1 MIPLSYNVRNLAVRK
16 ATTVASAGGI
26 ALVVFVLA
34 SSLMLSEG
42 LRRTLATSGRADTAV
57 VLRKGNNAELSSTI
71 DDPTVGIV
79 RSAPGVKAKSDGSPS
94 AVGELMVV
102 AFMETSDG
110 KGRSNVQLRGVPSD
124 VLDFRPEVRIVE
136 GRPIKPGTDEVMVGK
151 AISGRFKNLRLG
163 DSFELRKNRT
173 AKVVGIFESGGTAFE
188 SEAWADLDVLRDA
201 FGRRGVVSSVRV
213 KLESPSRF
221 EGFETAIESDKRL
234 GLDAVPEAEFYEK
247 QSEGTTLFI
256 KVMGV
261 LIAVFFSVGAMI
273 GAMITMY
280 AAVANRKREV
290 GVLRALGFSRPMIVA
305 SFLFESLLISLIGGG
320 FGALCSLGMGFVSFS
335 MMNFSTWSE
344 IVFRFTPT
352 PQIIGSSLLF
362 GGVMGVLGGFFP
374 ALRAA
379 AVSPVE
385 AMRE

>member
-1 MIPLSYNVRNLAVRK
+1 MIPVSYNVRNLAVRK

-42 LRRTLATSGRADTAV
+42 LRRTLASSGRADTAI

-71 DDPTVGIV
+71 DDPTVSIV
-79 RSAPGVKAKSDGSPS
+79 RSAPGVKAKSDGTPM

-110 KGRSNVQLRGVPSD
+110 KGRTNVQLRGVPSD
-124 VLDFRPEVRIVE
+124 VTDFRPDVRVIE
-136 GRPIKPGTDEVMVGK
+136 GRPLKPGTDEVMVGR

-163 DSFELRKNRT
+163 DSFELRKNRPV
-173 AKVVGIFESGGTAFE
+173 KVVGVFEAGGTSFE
-188 SEAWADLDVLRDA
+188 SEVWADLEILREA

-213 KLESPSRF
+213 RLDSPSRF
-221 EGFETAIESDKRL
+221 EGFEAAIESDKRL
-234 GLDAVPEAEFYEK
+234 GLDAMPEREFYEK

-256 KVMGV
+256 TVMGV

-280 AAVANRKREV
+280 AAVANRRREV
-290 GVLRALGFSRPMIVA
+290 GVLRALGFSRLNIVM
-305 SFLFESLLISLIGGG
+305 SFLFESLLIAGIGGAV
-320 FGALCSLGMGFVSFS
+320 GAVASLAMGFVSFS
-335 MMNFSTWSE
+335 MMNFATWSE

-352 PQIIGSSLLF
+352 PQIIGASAAVS
-362 GGVMGVLGGFFP
+362 GVMGVAGGLLP

-379 AVSPVE
+379 SGPGID
-385 AMRE
+385 AMRD

>member
-42 LRRTLATSGRADTAV
+42 LRRTMQSSGRADTAV

-79 RSAPGVKAKSDGSPS
+79 RSAPGVKAKADGTPM

-124 VLDFRPEVRIVE
+124 AQDFRSEVKVIE
-136 GRPIKPGTDEVMVGK
+136 GRPLKPGTDEVMVGR

-163 DSFELRKNRT
+163 DSFELRKNRPV
-173 AKVVGIFESGGTAFE
+173 KVVGVFETGGTAFE
-188 SEAWADLDVLRDA
+188 SEVWADLEVLREA

-213 KLESPSRF
+213 RLDSPSRF

-234 GLDAVPEAEFYEK
+234 GLDAMPEREFYEK

-256 KVMGV
+256 TVMGV

-290 GVLRALGFSRPMIVA
+290 GVLRAIGFSRLNIVM
-305 SFLFESLLISLIGGG
+305 SFLFESLLIAAVGGAIGSVASL
-320 FGALCSLGMGFVSFS
+320 CMGLVSFS
-335 MMNFSTWSE
+335 MMNFSTGSE

-352 PQIIGSSLLF
+352 PQIIGASLAF

-379 AVSPVE
+379 AVSPIE

>member
-1 MIPLSYNVRNLAVRK
+1 VIPLSYNVRNLAVRK

-42 LRRTLATSGRADTAV
+42 LRRTLATSGKDDTVV

-79 RSAPGVKAKSDGSPS
+79 RSAPGVKAKSDGTPMSV
-94 AVGELMVV
+94 AELMVV

-110 KGRSNVQLRGVPSD
+110 KGRSNVQIRGVPSD
-124 VLDFRPEVRIVE
+124 VLDFRPEVRLLE

-151 AISGRFKNLRLG
+151 SISGRFKNLKLG
-163 DSFELRKNRT
+163 DSFELRKNRPV
-173 AKVVGIFESGGTAFE
+173 KVVGVYEAGGSAFE
-188 SEAWADLDVLRDA
+188 SEAWVDLDVLREA
-201 FGRRGVVSSVRV
+201 FGRRGVVSTVRV
-213 KLESPSRF
+213 KLDSPSRF

-234 GLDAVPEAEFYEK
+234 GLDAVPEREFYEK

-256 KVMGV
+256 TVMGV

-273 GAMITMY
+273 GATITMY

-290 GVLRALGFSRPMIVA
+290 GVLRALGFSRLMIVA
-305 SFLFESLLISLIGGG
+305 SFLFESVLIALIGGG
-320 FGALCSLGMGFVSFS
+320 IGALASLAMGFVSFS

-352 PQIIGSSLLF
+352 PEIIGTSLLF

>member
-1 MIPLSYNVRNLAVRK
+1 MIPISYNVRNLAVRK
-16 ATTVASAGGI
+16 ATTVASASGI

-42 LRRTLATSGRADTAV
+42 LRRTMATSGKADTAV
-57 VLRKGNNAELSSTI
+57 VLRKGNNAELSSAI

-79 RSAPGVKAKSDGSPS
+79 RSAPGVKAKSDGTPI
-94 AVGELMVV
+94 AVAELMVV

-110 KGRSNVQLRGVPSD
+110 KGRSNVQIRGVPSD
-124 VLDFRPEVRIVE
+124 VLDFRPEVRLVE
-136 GRPIKPGTDEVMVGK
+136 GRPHKAGTDEVIVGK
-151 AISGRFKNLRLG
+151 SISGRFKNLRLG
-163 DSFELRKNRT
+163 DSFELRKNRPV
-173 AKVVGIFESGGTAFE
+173 KVVGVFEAAGTSFE
-188 SEAWADLDVLRDA
+188 SEVWGDLDVLREA

-213 KLESPSRF
+213 KLDSPSRF

-234 GLDAVPEAEFYEK
+234 GLDAIPEREFYEK

-256 KVMGV
+256 TVMGV

-273 GAMITMY
+273 GATITMY

-290 GVLRALGFSRPMIVA
+290 GVLRALGFSRPMIVF
-305 SFLFESLLISLIGGG
+305 SFLLESLLIALIGGG
-320 FGALCSLGMGFVSFS
+320 VGALCSLGMGFVSFS
-335 MMNFSTWSE
+335 MMNFASWSE

-352 PQIIGSSLLF
+352 PEIIGKSLLF

>member
-42 LRRTLATSGRADTAV
+42 LRRTLATSGKDDTVV

-79 RSAPGVKAKSDGSPS
+79 RSAPGVKAKSDGTPMSV
-94 AVGELMVV
+94 AELMVV

-110 KGRSNVQLRGVPSD
+110 KGRSNVQIRGVPSD
-124 VLDFRPEVRIVE
+124 VLDFRPEVRLLE

-151 AISGRFKNLRLG
+151 SISGRFKNLKLG
-163 DSFELRKNRT
+163 DSFELRKNRPV
-173 AKVVGIFESGGTAFE
+173 KVVGVYEAAGSAFE
-188 SEAWADLDVLRDA
+188 SEAWVDLDVLREA
-201 FGRRGVVSSVRV
+201 FGRRGVVSTVRV

-234 GLDAVPEAEFYEK
+234 GLDAVPEREFYEK

-256 KVMGV
+256 TVMGV

-273 GAMITMY
+273 GATITMY

-290 GVLRALGFSRPMIVA
+290 GVLRALGFSRLMIVA
-305 SFLFESLLISLIGGG
+305 SFLFESVLIALIGGG
-320 FGALCSLGMGFVSFS
+320 IGAVASLAMGFVSFS

-352 PQIIGSSLLF
+352 PEIIGTSLLF

>member
-256 KVMGV
+256 TVMGV

>member
-1 MIPLSYNVRNLAVRK
+1 MIPVSYNVRNLAVRK

-42 LRRTLATSGRADTAV
+42 LRRTLASSGRADTAI

-71 DDPTVGIV
+71 DDPTVSIV
-79 RSAPGVKAKSDGSPS
+79 RSAPGVKAKSDGTPM

-110 KGRSNVQLRGVPSD
+110 KGRTNVQLRGVPSD
-124 VLDFRPEVRIVE
+124 VTDFRPDVRVIE
-136 GRPIKPGTDEVMVGK
+136 GRPLKPGTDEVMVGR

-163 DSFELRKNRT
+163 DSFELRKNRPV
-173 AKVVGIFESGGTAFE
+173 KVVGVFEAGGTSFE
-188 SEAWADLDVLRDA
+188 SEVWADLEILREA

-213 KLESPSRF
+213 RLDSPSRF
-221 EGFETAIESDKRL
+221 EGFEAAIESDKRL
-234 GLDAVPEAEFYEK
+234 GLDAMPEREFYEK

-256 KVMGV
+256 TAMGV

-280 AAVANRKREV
+280 AAVANRRREV
-290 GVLRALGFSRPMIVA
+290 GVLRALGFSRLNIVM
-305 SFLFESLLISLIGGG
+305 SFLFESVLIAGIGGAV
-320 FGALCSLGMGFVSFS
+320 GAVASLAMGFVSFS
-335 MMNFSTWSE
+335 MMNFATWSE

-352 PQIIGSSLLF
+352 PQIIGASLVF
-362 GGVMGVLGGFFP
+362 GGVMGVVGGFFP

-379 AVSPVE
+379 SVSPID
-385 AMRE
+385 AMRD

>member
-1 MIPLSYNVRNLAVRK
+1 VRNLAVRK

-42 LRRTLATSGRADTAV
+42 LRRTLASSGRADTAI

-71 DDPTVGIV
+71 DDPTVSIV
-79 RSAPGVKAKSDGSPS
+79 RSAPGVKAKSDGTPM

-110 KGRSNVQLRGVPSD
+110 KGRTNVQLRGVPSD
-124 VLDFRPEVRIVE
+124 VTDFRPDVRVIE
-136 GRPIKPGTDEVMVGK
+136 GRPLKPGTDEVMVGR

-163 DSFELRKNRT
+163 DSFELRKNRPV
-173 AKVVGIFESGGTAFE
+173 KVVGVFEAGGTSFE
-188 SEAWADLDVLRDA
+188 SEVWADLEILREA

-213 KLESPSRF
+213 RLDSPSRF
-221 EGFETAIESDKRL
+221 EGFEAAIESDKRL
-234 GLDAVPEAEFYEK
+234 GLDAMPEREFYEK

-256 KVMGV
+256 TVMGV

-280 AAVANRKREV
+280 AAVANRRREV
-290 GVLRALGFSRPMIVA
+290 GVLRALGFSRLNIVM
-305 SFLFESLLISLIGGG
+305 SFLFESLLIAGIGGAV
-320 FGALCSLGMGFVSFS
+320 GAVASLAMGFVSFS
-335 MMNFSTWSE
+335 MMNFATWSE

-352 PQIIGSSLLF
+352 PQIIGASVVF
-362 GGVMGVLGGFFP
+362 GGVMGVVGGFFP

-379 AVSPVE
+379 SVSPID
-385 AMRE
+385 AMRD

>member
-16 ATTVASAGGI
+16 ATTIASAGGI

-42 LRRTLATSGRADTAV
+42 LRRTLATSGKDDTAV

-79 RSAPGVKAKSDGSPS
+79 RSAPGVKAKSDGTPM

-110 KGRSNVQLRGVPSD
+110 KGRSNVQIRGVPSD
-124 VLDFRPEVRIVE
+124 VLEFRPEVRLLE
-136 GRPIKPGTDEVMVGK
+136 GRPIKPGTDEVMVGRS
-151 AISGRFKNLRLG
+151 ISGRFKNLRLG
-163 DSFELRKNRT
+163 DSFELRKNRPV
-173 AKVVGIFESGGTAFE
+173 KVVGVYEAGGSAFE
-188 SEAWADLDVLRDA
+188 SEAWVDLDVLREA
-201 FGRRGVVSSVRV
+201 FGRRGVVSTVRV
-213 KLESPSRF
+213 KLDSPSRF

-234 GLDAVPEAEFYEK
+234 GLDAVPEREFYEK

-256 KVMGV
+256 TVMGV

-273 GAMITMY
+273 GATITMY
-280 AAVANRKREV
+280 AAVASRRREV

-305 SFLFESLLISLIGGG
+305 SFLFESLLIALIGGG
-320 FGALCSLGMGFVSFS
+320 IGALASLAMGFVSFS

-352 PQIIGSSLLF
+352 PEIIGTSLLF

>member
-1 MIPLSYNVRNLAVRK
+1 MIPVSYNVRNLAVRK

-42 LRRTLATSGRADTAV
+42 LRRTLASSGRADTAI

-71 DDPTVGIV
+71 DDPTVSIV
-79 RSAPGVKAKSDGSPS
+79 RSAPGVKAKSDGTPM

-110 KGRSNVQLRGVPSD
+110 KGRTNVQLRGVPSD
-124 VLDFRPEVRIVE
+124 VTDFRPDVRVIE
-136 GRPIKPGTDEVMVGK
+136 GRPLKPGTDEVMVGR

-163 DSFELRKNRT
+163 DSFELRKNRPV
-173 AKVVGIFESGGTAFE
+173 KVVGVFEAGGTSFE
-188 SEAWADLDVLRDA
+188 SEVWADLEILREA

-213 KLESPSRF
+213 RLDSPSRF
-221 EGFETAIESDKRL
+221 EGFEAAIESDKRL
-234 GLDAVPEAEFYEK
+234 GLDAMPEREFYEK

-256 KVMGV
+256 TAMGV

-280 AAVANRKREV
+280 AAVANRRREV
-290 GVLRALGFSRPMIVA
+290 GVLRALGFSRLNIVM
-305 SFLFESLLISLIGGG
+305 SFLFESLLIAGIGGAV
-320 FGALCSLGMGFVSFS
+320 GAVASLAMGFVSFS
-335 MMNFSTWSE
+335 MMNFATWSE

-352 PQIIGSSLLF
+352 PQIIGASLVF
-362 GGVMGVLGGFFP
+362 GGVMGVVGGFFP

-379 AVSPVE
+379 SVSPID
-385 AMRE
+385 AMRD

>member
-42 LRRTLATSGRADTAV
+42 LRRTLATSGKDDTVV

-79 RSAPGVKAKSDGSPS
+79 RSAPGVKAKSDGTPMSV
-94 AVGELMVV
+94 AELMVV

-110 KGRSNVQLRGVPSD
+110 KGRSNVQIRGVPSD
-124 VLDFRPEVRIVE
+124 VLDFRPEVRLLE

-151 AISGRFKNLRLG
+151 SISGRFKNLKLG
-163 DSFELRKNRT
+163 DSFELRKNRPV
-173 AKVVGIFESGGTAFE
+173 KVVGVYEAGGSAFE
-188 SEAWADLDVLRDA
+188 SEAWVDLDVLREA
-201 FGRRGVVSSVRV
+201 FGRRGVVSTVRV
-213 KLESPSRF
+213 KLDSPSRF

-234 GLDAVPEAEFYEK
+234 GLDAVPEREFYEK

-256 KVMGV
+256 TVMGV

-273 GAMITMY
+273 GATITMY

-290 GVLRALGFSRPMIVA
+290 GVLRALGFSRLMIVA
-305 SFLFESLLISLIGGG
+305 SFLFESVLIALIGGG
-320 FGALCSLGMGFVSFS
+320 IGALASLAMGFVSFS

-352 PQIIGSSLLF
+352 PEIIGTSLLF

>member
-26 ALVVFVLA
+26 ALVVFVLV

-42 LRRTLATSGRADTAV
+42 LRRTLATSGKDDTVV

-79 RSAPGVKAKSDGSPS
+79 RSAPGVKAKSDGTPMSV
-94 AVGELMVV
+94 AELMVV

-110 KGRSNVQLRGVPSD
+110 KGRSNVQIRGVPSD
-124 VLDFRPEVRIVE
+124 VLDFRPEVRLLE

-151 AISGRFKNLRLG
+151 SISGRFKNLKLG
-163 DSFELRKNRT
+163 DSFELRKNRPV
-173 AKVVGIFESGGTAFE
+173 KVVGVYEAGGSAFE
-188 SEAWADLDVLRDA
+188 SEAWVDLDVLREA
-201 FGRRGVVSSVRV
+201 FGRRGVVSTVRV
-213 KLESPSRF
+213 KLDSPSRF

-234 GLDAVPEAEFYEK
+234 GLDAVPEREFYEK

-256 KVMGV
+256 TVMGV

-273 GAMITMY
+273 GATITMY

-290 GVLRALGFSRPMIVA
+290 GVLRALGFSRLMIVA
-305 SFLFESLLISLIGGG
+305 SFLFESVLIALIGGG
-320 FGALCSLGMGFVSFS
+320 IGALASLAMGFVSFS

-352 PQIIGSSLLF
+352 PEIIGTSLLF

>member
-124 VLDFRPEVRIVE
+124 VLDFRPEVRVVE

-256 KVMGV
+256 TVMGV

>member
-16 ATTVASAGGI
+16 ATTIASAGGI

-42 LRRTLATSGRADTAV
+42 LRRTLATSGKDDTAV

-79 RSAPGVKAKSDGSPS
+79 RSAPGVKAKSDGAPM

-110 KGRSNVQLRGVPSD
+110 KGRSNVQIRGVPSD
-124 VLDFRPEVRIVE
+124 VLEFRPEVRLLE
-136 GRPIKPGTDEVMVGK
+136 GRPIKPGTDEVMVGRS
-151 AISGRFKNLRLG
+151 ISGRFKNLRLG
-163 DSFELRKNRT
+163 DSFELRKNRPV
-173 AKVVGIFESGGTAFE
+173 KVVGVYEAGGSAFE
-188 SEAWADLDVLRDA
+188 SEAWVDLDVLREA
-201 FGRRGVVSSVRV
+201 FGRRGVVSTVRV
-213 KLESPSRF
+213 KLDSPSRF

-234 GLDAVPEAEFYEK
+234 GLDAVPEREFYEK

-256 KVMGV
+256 TVMGV

-273 GAMITMY
+273 GATITMY
-280 AAVANRKREV
+280 AAVANRRREV

-305 SFLFESLLISLIGGG
+305 SFLFESLLIALIGGG
-320 FGALCSLGMGFVSFS
+320 IGALASLAMGFVSFS

-352 PQIIGSSLLF
+352 PEIIGTSLLF

>member
-16 ATTVASAGGI
+16 ATTIASAGGI

-42 LRRTLATSGRADTAV
+42 LRRTLATSGKDDTAV

-79 RSAPGVKAKSDGSPS
+79 RSAPGVKAKSDGTPM

-110 KGRSNVQLRGVPSD
+110 KGRSNVQIRGVPSD
-124 VLDFRPEVRIVE
+124 VLEFRPEVRLLE
-136 GRPIKPGTDEVMVGK
+136 GRPIKPGTDEVMVGRS
-151 AISGRFKNLRLG
+151 ISGRFKNLRLG
-163 DSFELRKNRT
+163 DSFELRKNRPV
-173 AKVVGIFESGGTAFE
+173 KVVGVYEAGGSAFE
-188 SEAWADLDVLRDA
+188 SEAWVDLDVLREA
-201 FGRRGVVSSVRV
+201 FGRRGVVSTVRV
-213 KLESPSRF
+213 KLDSPSRF

-234 GLDAVPEAEFYEK
+234 GLDAVPEREFYEK

-256 KVMGV
+256 TVMGV

-273 GAMITMY
+273 GATITMY
-280 AAVANRKREV
+280 AAVANRRREV

-305 SFLFESLLISLIGGG
+305 SFLFESLLIALIGGG
-320 FGALCSLGMGFVSFS
+320 IGALASLAMGFVSFS

-352 PQIIGSSLLF
+352 PEIIGTSLLF

>member
-1 MIPLSYNVRNLAVRK
+1 MIPVSYNVRNLAVRK

-42 LRRTLATSGRADTAV
+42 LRRTLASSGRADTAI

-71 DDPTVGIV
+71 DDPTVSIV
-79 RSAPGVKAKSDGSPS
+79 RSAPGVKAKSDGTPM

-110 KGRSNVQLRGVPSD
+110 KGRTNVQLRGVPSD
-124 VLDFRPEVRIVE
+124 VTDFRPDVRVIE
-136 GRPIKPGTDEVMVGK
+136 GRPLKPGTDEVMVGR

-163 DSFELRKNRT
+163 DSFELRKNRPV
-173 AKVVGIFESGGTAFE
+173 KVVGVFEAGGTSFE
-188 SEAWADLDVLRDA
+188 SEVWADLEILREA

-213 KLESPSRF
+213 RLDSPSRF
-221 EGFETAIESDKRL
+221 EGFEAAIESDKRL
-234 GLDAVPEAEFYEK
+234 GLDAMPEREFYEK

-256 KVMGV
+256 TVMGV

-280 AAVANRKREV
+280 AAVANRRREV
-290 GVLRALGFSRPMIVA
+290 GVLRALGFSRLNIVM
-305 SFLFESLLISLIGGG
+305 SFLFESLLIAGIGGAV
-320 FGALCSLGMGFVSFS
+320 GAVASLAMGFVSFS
-335 MMNFSTWSE
+335 MMNFATWSE

-352 PQIIGSSLLF
+352 PQIIGASVVF
-362 GGVMGVLGGFFP
+362 GGVMGVVGGFFP

-379 AVSPVE
+379 SVSPID
-385 AMRE
+385 AMRD

>member
-1 MIPLSYNVRNLAVRK
+1 MIPVSYNVRNLAVRK

-42 LRRTLATSGRADTAV
+42 LRRTLASSGRADTAI

-71 DDPTVGIV
+71 DDPTVSIV
-79 RSAPGVKAKSDGSPS
+79 RSAPGVKAKSDGTPM

-110 KGRSNVQLRGVPSD
+110 KGRTNVQLRGVPSD
-124 VLDFRPEVRIVE
+124 VTDFRPDVRVIE
-136 GRPIKPGTDEVMVGK
+136 GRPLKPGTDEVMVGR

-163 DSFELRKNRT
+163 DSFELRKNRPV
-173 AKVVGIFESGGTAFE
+173 KVVGVFEAGGTSFE
-188 SEAWADLDVLRDA
+188 SEVWADSEILREA

-213 KLESPSRF
+213 RLDSPSRF
-221 EGFETAIESDKRL
+221 EGFEAAIESDKRL
-234 GLDAVPEAEFYEK
+234 GLDAMPEREFYEK

-256 KVMGV
+256 TVMGV

-280 AAVANRKREV
+280 AAVANRRREV
-290 GVLRALGFSRPMIVA
+290 GVLRALGFSRLNIVM
-305 SFLFESLLISLIGGG
+305 SFLFESLLIAGIGGAV
-320 FGALCSLGMGFVSFS
+320 GAVASLAMGFVSFS
-335 MMNFSTWSE
+335 MMNFATWSE

-352 PQIIGSSLLF
+352 PQIIGASVVF
-362 GGVMGVLGGFFP
+362 GGVMGVVGGFFP

-379 AVSPVE
+379 SVSPID
-385 AMRE
+385 AMRD